1 MEGDPLRT
9 RGGQELAPR
18 AEAAAARAGGGA
30 RGSGPHPQQLLG
42 EVPALVDAAVHG
54 DKALGRGLVAHVV
67 VVQAGVE
74 HDDGEGQHVAR
85 VWKES
90 GRGASAAPGKA
101 PRAPTPRPPA
111 PTCGLEDARVAE
123 AVAGRERLHH
133 AVDFLRLAGESEAP
147 QELPAGKRE
156 PGGGAAAPP
165 PAPARREGGRGKAAG
180 RGQGPSAL
188 HPPPAA
194 AWRNP
199 RGSGPEAG
207 GCQERNPQALQA
219 CTSLRHCLQKT
230 ESRAPPPRLRYADP
244 SVIRALLGRGRHAEH
259 RVRRSVCH
267 LPRCQEPE
275 AGAERR
281 GEGPT
286 RAGQCCRHTGTRV
299 ASDRRK
305 PTLSRAH
312 VRLVFQTEC
321 GVQGAGAGAAPRA
334 RAEWGG
340 SSRTTAKY
348 HETSKTP
355 KQLQTLR
362 RTSGHRAPVA

>member
-1 MEGDPLRT
+1 MLRLWSGRRSEGTARGLLPRAQGPRLGSRRRRSPSFRSQPSRSGLKNVCVRSLPSSSGILNGSFLMLSYRFCEEGRRPVGGGRGGGDPLRT

-54 DKALGRGLVAHVV
+54 DKALGCGLVAHVV

-156 PGGGAAAPP
+156 PGGGAAAPRP
-165 PAPARREGGRGKAAG
+165 RPAGGRPGASGSPRRPESTARSPCRAPGRPAGGRGKAAG

-207 GCQERNPQALQA
+207 G
-219 CTSLRHCLQKT
+219 
-230 ESRAPPPRLRYADP
+230 
-244 SVIRALLGRGRHAEH
+244 
-259 RVRRSVCH
+259 
-267 LPRCQEPE
+267 
-275 AGAERR
+275 
-281 GEGPT
+281 
-286 RAGQCCRHTGTRV
+286 
-299 ASDRRK
+299 
-305 PTLSRAH
+305 
-312 VRLVFQTEC
+312 
-321 GVQGAGAGAAPRA
+321 
-334 RAEWGG
+334 
-340 SSRTTAKY
+340 
-348 HETSKTP
+348 
-355 KQLQTLR
+355 
-362 RTSGHRAPVA
+362 